1 MVYRHEGVYDGRFK
15 LMYFY
20 DIDEWELYDLEKDPN
35 ETNNIYNV
43 ASQELISEL
52 KSQLKSLQIKYNDD
66 ITIEEMKVMT
76 DTVIR
81 RAYNEP
87 NKLKN
92 KKS

>member
-1 MVYRHEGVYDGRFK
+1 M
-15 LMYFY
+15 
-20 DIDEWELYDLEKDPN
+20 DEWELYDLEKDPN

>member
-1 MVYRHEGVYDGRFK
+1 M
-15 LMYFY
+15 
-20 DIDEWELYDLEKDPN
+20 DEWELFDLEKDPN

>member
-1 MVYRHEGVYDGRFK
+1 M
-15 LMYFY
+15 
-20 DIDEWELYDLEKDPN
+20 
-35 ETNNIYNV
+35 

>member
-1 MVYRHEGVYDGRFK
+1 M
-15 LMYFY
+15 
-20 DIDEWELYDLEKDPN
+20 DEWELYDLEKDPN
-35 ETNNIYNV
+35 ETNNIYKV

-66 ITIEEMKVMT
+66 ITIEKMKVMT